1 MQFTIDGNASLQD
14 QEITL
19 NHTEKQG
26 VLKLVSYIR
35 STPAPPAPPAPGS
48 TATAPVNT
56 HVNLATFEDRDIT
69 VILPHLSLS
78 EVSGGAPSP
87 PAGNEL
93 VFVSDIWVSGVIK
106 KVAGIR

>member
-1 MQFTIDGNASLQD
+1 MQFTIDGNASLKD

-35 STPAPPAPPAPGS
+35 NTPAPPAPPAPGS
-48 TATAPVNT
+48 TASAPVDT

-69 VILPHLSLS
+69 VVLPSLSLS
-78 EVSGGAPSP
+78 EITGAAPNP
-87 PAGNEL
+87 PAGKQL
-93 VFVSDIWVSGVIK
+93 VFVSDVWVSGVIK